1 MQTFTTAEELEQY
14 KKETG
19 AHFPRDCEE
28 AGSLLRRILR
38 RPRDSGGANASKVR
52 PLQHGFQRTV
62 PKEARCI
69 CKATWAQRILEDIK
83 EAEDFGGVL

>member
-14 KKETG
+14 MKKTG
-19 AHFPRDCEE
+19 AYFPRDHEE
-28 AGSLLRRILR
+28 AGSLLTRILR
-38 RPRDSGGANASKVR
+38 RPHDSGGANASKVR

-69 CKATWAQRILEDIK
+69 YKATWQQRIQEDIK
-83 EAEDFGGVL
+83 EAEDLEGVL